1 MRSRFTAF
9 VRGDLDH
16 IEYTH
21 TLDEREKI
29 NRPTADSLDSSIEWI
44 GLEIFGAT
52 LGGEKDDTGTVD
64 FAASFRQDGKRR
76 VHREMSNFRREAG
89 RWVYVD
95 GEFDPDTRSRQ
106 AEKIGRN
113 QPCPCGS
120 GNKFKKCCGA

>member
-21 TLDEREKI
+21 APDEREKI

-52 LGGEKDDTGTVD
+52 LGGEKDDTGTSISRRDSGRTVSVGCTAKCRI
-64 FAASFRQDGKRR
+64 FAVKPGGGFMSMENSTLIPVPDRR
-76 VHREMSNFRREAG
+76 
-89 RWVYVD
+89 
-95 GEFDPDTRSRQ
+95 
-106 AEKIGRN
+106 
-113 QPCPCGS
+113 
-120 GNKFKKCCGA
+120 KK